1 MNLLRSLRDAKT
13 RMSATGA
20 QTERKVSEKKI
31 FCRQVSES
39 ANGSGG
45 LSVTIFREINP
56 R

>member
-13 RMSATGA
+13 PN
-20 QTERKVSEKKI
+20 VSRRNSNRAELSGKKI
-31 FCRQVSES
+31 FCRRVSES